1 MPAQAVANLAA
12 VLDRPGSIRIEQRP
26 VPEPGPR
33 EVLVEIA
40 SVGVCGSDV
49 HYYREGRIGDFVVTA
64 PLVLG
69 HEASGR
75 VIELG
80 MGATGPAPGTLVAI
94 EPGVPCRHC
103 DQCRSGRYNL
113 CPDVRFLATPPV
125 DGAFTRYL
133 AVPEDFCYPVP
144 ESMSADE
151 AALIEPLSVG
161 VWACRKAGTRPGERV
176 LVTGAGPIGLVAALV
191 AGANGA
197 SVTICDINP
206 VRLKRA
212 ADLGVAATADL
223 RHDDLAGLGP
233 ASSFIECTGADGLAG
248 QGLAALAP
256 GGTAVLVGMSAQDDL
271 RLPLSLLQTREL
283 VVTGT
288 FRYANC
294 YPAAIAL
301 AASGAVPLRSL
312 VDGIFGLRDAQNAL
326 QATTNDP
333 SLVKVVVHPHDE
345 VRQETDPAG
354 SRGPGRMT

>member
-1 MPAQAVANLAA
+1 MAAQAVAANLAA
-12 VLDRPGSIRIEQRP
+12 VLDRPGSVRVEERP
-26 VPEPGPR
+26 VPVPGPR

-80 MGATGPAPGTLVAI
+80 PGASGPAPGTLVAI
-94 EPGVPCRHC
+94 EPGVPCRRC

-133 AVPEDFCYPVP
+133 AVPEDFCHPVP
-144 ESMSADE
+144 ESMSPDE

-161 VWACRKAGTRPGERV
+161 IWACRKAGTRPGDRV
-176 LVTGAGPIGLVAALV
+176 LVTGAGPIGLVTALV
-191 AGANGA
+191 AGAGGA

-206 VRLKRA
+206 VRLERA
-212 ADLGVAATADL
+212 ADLGVPATADL
-223 RHDDLAGLGP
+223 RHHELARLGRF
-233 ASSFIECTGADGLAG
+233 SSFIECTGADGLAG

-256 GGTAVLVGMSAQDDL
+256 AGTAVLVGMSGQDEL

-294 YPAAIAL
+294 YPAAIGL
-301 AASGAVPLRSL
+301 AASGAVRLDSL
-312 VDGIFGLRDAQNAL
+312 VDAAFGLRETQDAL
-326 QATTNDP
+326 RATTDDP
-333 SLVKVVVHPHDE
+333 SLVKVVIHPLDE
-345 VRQETDPAG
+345 VL
-354 SRGPGRMT
+354 S

>member
-1 MPAQAVANLAA
+1 MTERVNLAA
-12 VLDRPGSIRIEQRP
+12 VLDRPGSVRVEERP
-26 VPEPGPR
+26 VPGLGPR

-49 HYYREGRIGDFVVTA
+49 HYFREGRIGDFVVTA

-75 VIELG
+75 VVELG
-80 MGATGPAPGTLVAI
+80 PGASGPAPGTLVAI

-103 DQCRSGRYNL
+103 DQCRAGRYNL

-133 AVPEDFCYPVP
+133 AVPEDFCFPVP
-144 ESMSADE
+144 PAMSADE
-151 AALIEPLSVG
+151 AALIEPLCVG
-161 VWACRKAGTRPGERV
+161 VWACRKAGVRPGERV

-191 AGANGA
+191 AGASGA
-197 SVTICDINP
+197 HVTVCDVNP
-206 VRLKRA
+206 ARLQRA

-223 RHDDLAGLGP
+223 RRDELSQLGP
-233 ASSFIECTGADGLAG
+233 AGSFIECTGADGLAG
-248 QGLAALAP
+248 RGLAALEPA
-256 GGTAVLVGMSAQDDL
+256 GTAVLVGMSAQDEL

-312 VDGIFGLRDAQNAL
+312 VDAAFGLTEAQEAL
-326 QATTNDP
+326 QATGHDP
-333 SLVKVVVHPHDE
+333 ALVKVVVHPPE
-345 VRQETDPAG
+345 EF
-354 SRGPGRMT
+354 PG